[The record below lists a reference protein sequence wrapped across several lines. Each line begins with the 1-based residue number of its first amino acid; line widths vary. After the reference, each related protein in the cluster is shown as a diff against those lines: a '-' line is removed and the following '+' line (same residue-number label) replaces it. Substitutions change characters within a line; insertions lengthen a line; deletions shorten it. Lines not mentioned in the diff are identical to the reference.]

1 MEEYMFFTITNEKEI
16 NIIPASYELTSCEIV
31 IKDKYVLL
39 TFCSK
44 EDIQIIYELSPDDQS
59 GSAEQIK
66 KTLEN
71 FIKNCISKNYV
82 LKINEYPIRN
92 MVLLSWQNDNV
103 EDAENDK
110 AFDSVEFTWHRC
122 IKETKITGKDNN
134 LHIK

>member
-1 MEEYMFFTITNEKEI
+1 MLSDYKETEPIIYKQLKNSKKNLSHAYLFNLNGNVYAMDMIMSFIKEILCHEHKSKEEYGI
-16 NIIPASYELTSCEIV
+16 SR
-31 IKDKYVLL
+31 
-39 TFCSK
+39 
-44 EDIQIIYELSPDDQS
+44 
-59 GSAEQIK
+59 
-66 KTLEN
+66 LEN

-110 AFDSVEFTWHRC
+110 AFDSVEFTWHMC

>member
-1 MEEYMFFTITNEKEI
+1 MFFTITNEKEI
-16 NIIPASYELTSCEIV
+16 NIIPASYELTSYEIV

-44 EDIQIIYELSPDDQS
+44 EDIPITYELSPDDRS
-59 GSAEQIK
+59 GSAEQTK

-71 FIKNCISKNYV
+71 FIRNCILKNHV
-82 LKINEYPIRN
+82 LKINEYPNRD

-103 EDAENDK
+103 ENAENDK

-122 IKETKITGKDNN
+122 VKETKITGR
-134 LHIK
+134 

>member
-1 MEEYMFFTITNEKEI
+1 MFFTITNEKKV
-16 NIIPASYELTSCEIV
+16 NIIPASYELTSYEIV

-44 EDIQIIYELSPDDQS
+44 EDIPITYELSPDDRS

-71 FIKNCISKNYV
+71 FIRNCISKKHV
-82 LKINEYPIRN
+82 LKINEYPSRDMI
-92 MVLLSWQNDNV
+92 LLSWQNDNV

-122 IKETKITGKDNN
+122 IKETN
-134 LHIK
+134 

>member
-1 MEEYMFFTITNEKEI
+1 MFFTITNEKKV
-16 NIIPASYELTSCEIV
+16 NIIPASYELTSYEIV

-44 EDIQIIYELSPDDQS
+44 DIPITYELSPDDRS

-71 FIKNCISKNYV
+71 FIRNCISKNHV
-82 LKINEYPIRN
+82 LKINEYPSRDMI
-92 MVLLSWQNDNV
+92 LLSWQNDNV

-122 IKETKITGKDNN
+122 IKETN
-134 LHIK
+134 

>member
-1 MEEYMFFTITNEKEI
+1 MFFTITNEKKV
-16 NIIPASYELTSCEIV
+16 NIIPASYELTSYEIV

-44 EDIQIIYELSPDDQS
+44 EDIPITYKLSPDDRS

-71 FIKNCISKNYV
+71 FIRNCISKNHV
-82 LKINEYPIRN
+82 LKINEYPSRDMI
-92 MVLLSWQNDNV
+92 LLSWQNDNV

-122 IKETKITGKDNN
+122 IKETKITGK
-134 LHIK
+134 